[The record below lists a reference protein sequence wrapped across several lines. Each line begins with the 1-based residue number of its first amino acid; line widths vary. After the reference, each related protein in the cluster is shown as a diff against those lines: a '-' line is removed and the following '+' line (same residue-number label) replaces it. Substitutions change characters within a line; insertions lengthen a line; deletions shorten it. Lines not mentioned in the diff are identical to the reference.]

1 MRWLFLLLVISNG
14 AVAFWGGWWNASS
27 EVSASGAKP
36 RSPVM
41 VEGGLQLLSELAGD
55 ELARLEAL
63 KAARIKQGG
72 EGDGPLCDL
81 LGTFESVQKADY
93 MVERLAALDVTGKVQ
108 ELEVASGIRY
118 WVYLSPEISKKE
130 ALRRLHELQAKGIDS
145 YVIPKGELA
154 NGISFGLFNQQQGA
168 VARQKEV
175 KLLGYDASIKE
186 VEHTHK
192 EIWVLINPQDAENL
206 DEFTWASLK
215 KYESGIE
222 RRQNYCLGVASSKN
236 IL

>member
-1 MRWLFLLLVISNG
+1 MRWLFLLLLISNG
-14 AVAFWGGWWNASS
+14 VVAFWSDWWSMS
-27 EVSASGAKP
+27 PVMTASGAKP
-36 RSPVM
+36 QSRVM
-41 VEGGLQLLSELAGD
+41 VEGGLQLLSELEDD

-72 EGDGPLCDL
+72 EAEGPLCDL
-81 LGTFESVQKADY
+81 LGKFESVQKADY
-93 MVERLAALDVTGKVQ
+93 MVERLAALDIAGKVQ

-168 VARQKEV
+168 VARQQEV
-175 KLLGYDASIKE
+175 KTLGYDASIKE

-192 EIWVLINPQDAENL
+192 EIWVLINPQDAGNL
-206 DEFTWASLK
+206 DEFTWASLE
-215 KYESGIE
+215 KYESDIE